1 MTNAQKWSNS
11 CNFHISLSKGAT
23 IHKVIYWILKPP
35 GLLDDDDKKLY
46 NLWELCNPL
55 DPITSMEIEL
65 NLAGA
70 RKNINIVTTHPS
82 QSGKCITGQNPGK
95 GQTWNIC
102 VGYSE
107 WDTNQSLY
115 PPNFCSVK
123 SESTSS
129 KSRVKVWSGR
139 RQGGQQK
146 FVHL

>member
-1 MTNAQKWSNS
+1 MAPEVGTGQLKIFPFMSNYHPP
-11 CNFHISLSKGAT
+11 CRETEL
-23 IHKVIYWILKPP
+23 KVS
-35 GLLDDDDKKLY
+35 G
-46 NLWELCNPL
+46 
-55 DPITSMEIEL
+55 T
-65 NLAGA
+65 

-129 KSRVKVWSGR
+129 KSRVKV
-139 RQGGQQK
+139 
-146 FVHL
+146 